1 MYTII
6 FNSSFKL
13 RFGLMKL
20 KKKEEIKLKSR
31 RKIRMKIN
39 EIENRIEIENR
50 NLEEK
55 IHNIIESK
63 S

>member
-1 MYTII
+1 
-6 FNSSFKL
+6 
-13 RFGLMKL
+13 MKL

>member
-13 RFGLMKL
+13 RFGLTKL
-20 KKKEEIKLKSR
+20 KKKEEIKLKAR